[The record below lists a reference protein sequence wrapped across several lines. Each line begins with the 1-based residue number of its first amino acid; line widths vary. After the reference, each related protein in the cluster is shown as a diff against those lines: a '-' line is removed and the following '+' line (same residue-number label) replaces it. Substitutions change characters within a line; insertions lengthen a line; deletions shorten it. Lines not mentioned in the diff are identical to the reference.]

1 MGREKKYTVKRL
13 EEEIDKYFKSIAY
26 TEEARKPPVW
36 QNNRYVPGERIIDSE
51 GKFIIVEKYI
61 KPPSI
66 TALQNFLGISRNTWS
81 KYAHMSEYSDVIER
95 AKAKIEEEYWKMA
108 LEMGKDN
115 KGVLFALENCF
126 GYRKDAEREE
136 MEAEEASKTIT
147 LAEKKQLLL
156 HLLSDMEKDLK
167 QDVNEWNG

>member
-13 EEEIDKYFKSIAY
+13 EEEIDKYFKSITY

-66 TALQNFLGISRNTWS
+66 TALQNFLGISRNTWQ
-81 KYAHMSEYSDVIER
+81 KCECFEVIER

-147 LAEKKQLLL
+147 LAEKKQWL
-156 HLLSDMEKDLK
+156 
-167 QDVNEWNG
+167 